1 MQSHSTISTTHS
13 IQVKPSTSRVTERM
27 ELQRVQT
34 QLSKLFDVLVAQGH
48 QTLKADRSNLHKV
61 PTGAQSVLSPLMNE
75 LRDFDESLDR
85 EEFID
90 SCQNLLSS
98 VSGADKRTL
107 LGFDKKVAQDR
118 PGYNFQP
125 KINAQSKTILRND
138 QLRHMAVEDRL
149 LVRGQIKDAK
159 LNRLKKAAQK
169 KKESQEPEVYFS
181 NVDL

>member
-1 MQSHSTISTTHS
+1 M
-13 IQVKPSTSRVTERM
+13 
-27 ELQRVQT
+27 
-34 QLSKLFDVLVAQGH
+34 LVAQGH
-48 QTLKADRSNLHKV
+48 STLRAGRSNLHKV
-61 PTGAQSVLSPLMNE
+61 PVGVQSVLQPLMNE

-90 SCQNLLSS
+90 SCQNLLST

-107 LGFDKKVAQDR
+107 ISFDKKVANEK
-118 PGYNFQP
+118 PCYNFQP

-149 LVRGQIKDAK
+149 LVRGQIKNAK

-169 KKESQEPEVYFS
+169 KKEQEPELYFS